1 MKYVGIGHVGL
12 RVGDMQRER
21 AFYEKDLQLPEV
33 CAVPGEDGQT
43 RIVFYRLP
51 TGQLIELIRAE
62 GGYDGR
68 NVKGVQS
75 HWHNCL
81 EMDARHEAYRDL
93 DCRGIPCRRRADD
106 SVAFD
111 GSWAAFL
118 ADPEGNEWE
127 LMEFSP
133 ISKQIRHLPENMNP
147 KE

>member
-43 RIVFYRLP
+43 RIVFYHLP

-81 EMDARHEAYRDL
+81 EMDARYEAYRDL
-93 DCRGIPCRRRADD
+93 DRRGIPCRRRADD

-118 ADPEGNEWE
+118 ADPEGNQI
-127 LMEFSP
+127 EFMQYAPDSLL
-133 ISKQIRHLPENMNP
+133 KL
-147 KE
+147 

>member
-43 RIVFYRLP
+43 RIVFYHLP

-81 EMDARHEAYRDL
+81 EMDARHEA
-93 DCRGIPCRRRADD
+93 
-106 SVAFD
+106 
-111 GSWAAFL
+111 
-118 ADPEGNEWE
+118 
-127 LMEFSP
+127 
-133 ISKQIRHLPENMNP
+133 
-147 KE
+147 